1 MILKKIK
8 RRDFLKTTVVGGVGL
23 NWLNYFE
30 KVLRG

>member
-1 MILKKIK
+1 MIEKNK

>member
-1 MILKKIK
+1 MIEKNKG
-8 RRDFLKTTVVGGVGL
+8 RDFLKTTAVGGVGL